1 MNEYKSL
8 ADSQLTWSAKH
19 TEFKVQS
26 NLGFASFNGPRK
38 RFEATVYLYI
48 GKVKKW
54 GVWISVP
61 ETEVPEVFE
70 EIAGWPEGCWGR
82 VKKVVVGDKVKK
94 W

>member
-38 RFEATVYLYI
+38 RFEATVYLHDI
-48 GKVKKW
+48 
-54 GVWISVP
+54 
-61 ETEVPEVFE
+61 F
-70 EIAGWPEGCWGR
+70 
-82 VKKVVVGDKVKK
+82 
-94 W
+94 